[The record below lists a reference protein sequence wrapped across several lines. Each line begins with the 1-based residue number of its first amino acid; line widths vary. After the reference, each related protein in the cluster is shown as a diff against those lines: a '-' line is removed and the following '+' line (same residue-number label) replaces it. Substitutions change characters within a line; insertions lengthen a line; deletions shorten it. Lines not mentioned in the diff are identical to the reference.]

1 MSDEFANLSDLEI
14 VSLIHRA
21 NEELVCRKEMHK
33 ETLKADIEQKLR
45 KAGLDLADLF
55 PELGDRDDA
64 AGPDGKASARATRPV
79 PAKYKNHA
87 SGDSWSGRGA
97 RPPQWVRSILAVRGW
112 TIEQFKASEEFQ
124 A

>member
-21 NEELVCRKEMHK
+21 NEELARRKEMHK
-33 ETLKADIEQKLR
+33 ETLKADIEQKLK
-45 KAGLDLADLF
+45 KAGLDLSDLF
-55 PELGDRDDA
+55 PELGERDDA
-64 AGPDGKASARATRPV
+64 AGADGKASERATRPV
-79 PAKYKNHA
+79 PAKYKNHV

-97 RPPQWVRSILAVRGW
+97 RPPQWVRSILAERGW
-112 TIEQFKASEEFQ
+112 TIEEFKASEEFQ